1 MFNKLG
7 KIALVDKYLSNWVVQ
22 PRGSWGWYV
31 APPWVVWIWFRGQL
45 VHLDFSLDEHLFKE
59 SAKTNDECPWKRGRE
74 FLCSSIHHPE
84 KGLHKIMGKTPL
96 WGCVRETYIIP
107 QKPYL
112 NLKCGGE
119 TEKLIPSLK
128 LTVSLHLKSWMV
140 GIRSFPFGWFTMP
153 CLHGGLFGLDIGA

>member
-1 MFNKLG
+1 M
-7 KIALVDKYLSNWVVQ
+7 
-22 PRGSWGWYV
+22 
-31 APPWVVWIWFRGQL
+31 

-140 GIRSFPFGWFTMP
+140 GIRSFPFGGLPCHAFMVDFLALILEPRWWFRPHFWGIFTP
-153 CLHGGLFGLDIGA
+153 IPGEDGSNFTVACFSTGWEKTTN